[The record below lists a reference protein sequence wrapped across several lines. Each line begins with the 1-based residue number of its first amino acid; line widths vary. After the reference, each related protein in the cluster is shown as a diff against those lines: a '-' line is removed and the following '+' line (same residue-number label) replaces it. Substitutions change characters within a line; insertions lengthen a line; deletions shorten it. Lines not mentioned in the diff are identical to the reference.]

1 MEGHVSWLLQNAVLA
16 TAAALA
22 LLAALRRWRP
32 APGVEHLLWLALAV
46 KFMLPPVAPLSLPVV
61 SDVPAPAAVLLPTV
75 PAASPS
81 GGIVAPDPSAAAAGR
96 PPAVATGTPR
106 GAGAPPTHRTA
117 GDLLVLV
124 WLAGAAVVALRTGA
138 GWLRWRRGR
147 RPGPAPAALAA
158 LVREV
163 AAEMGVRPPAVVL
176 DRALAAPVVAGLF
189 RPRLHWPAR
198 LLGALPDD
206 RARTVMAHELAHLRR
221 RDLWSGPVELVGGV
235 VWWWNPGWHLVR
247 RRMRDAAER
256 ACDAAVVR
264 RYPGQRRAYAEA
276 LLDVAA
282 RGAAG
287 ARPALALGVD
297 GAGPLRRR
305 LREILRPAARPA
317 SRRAWLA
324 VLLLA
329 AAVLPAWRLAPAPA
343 AADLDPAPSRPAGDP
358 VRQPAGAL
366 ADGGV
371 ARAAQAD
378 VVAAL
383 TRAAADPAPGVRRVA
398 ANGLRDIGGAAA
410 DAVLRRLL
418 GDPDGNVRRVAR
430 VGLGLEPPAPNK
442 VFPESGRPAPL
453 PADSLTAIRA
463 RLSRGDDDARLR
475 AAWKLGNLRDARALD
490 ALAAALGDADFHV
503 RQAAADA
510 LGNVGSARAAPALVA
525 ALQDRHPRVRQS
537 AASALGNVQAPDAAP
552 RLVPLLADA
561 DPHVRGAAA
570 YAIGHT
576 GGRAHVGALA
586 GALDDADEHVRMA
599 AASALGALGRG
610 RTP

>member
-1 MEGHVSWLLQNAVLA
+1 MNWLLQNAVLA
-16 TAAALA
+16 TAAALT
-22 LLAALRRWRP
+22 LLAVLRRWRP

-46 KFMLPPVAPLSLPVV
+46 KFLLPPVAPLYLPVL

-81 GGIVAPDPSAAAAGR
+81 GGPDPSAAAAGR
-96 PPAVATGTPR
+96 PPAGATGTPR
-106 GAGAPPTHRTA
+106 GAGAPPTRRTVVLMLA
-117 GDLLVLV
+117 LV
-124 WLAGAAVVALRTGA
+124 WLAGAVVVAFRTGA

-176 DRALAAPVVAGLF
+176 DRALAAPLVAGLF

-198 LLGALPDD
+198 LLGALPDA
-206 RARTVMAHELAHLRR
+206 RARTVVAHELAHLRR
-221 RDLWSGPVELVGGV
+221 RDLWSGPVELAGGV

-247 RRMRDAAER
+247 RRLRDAAER

-297 GAGPLRRR
+297 GPGPLRRR

-317 SRRAWLA
+317 SRRGWLA
-324 VLLLA
+324 VLLVA
-329 AAVLPAWRLAPAPA
+329 VAVLPAWRLAPPPVG
-343 AADLDPAPSRPAGDP
+343 ADA
-358 VRQPAGAL
+358 AGAP
-366 ADGGV
+366 
-371 ARAAQAD
+371 AAQAD

-383 TRAAADPAPGVRRVA
+383 ARAAADPAATVRRVA

-410 DAVLRRLL
+410 EAVLRRLL
-418 GDPDGNVRRVAR
+418 DDPDDNVRRVAR

-442 VFPESGRPAPL
+442 VFPEGGRPAPP
-453 PADSLTAIRA
+453 PADTLTAIRA

-475 AAWKLGNLRDARALD
+475 AAWKLGNLRDDRALD
-490 ALAAALGDADFHV
+490 ALAAALGDPDFHV

-537 AASALGNVQAPDAAP
+537 AASALGNVQAPEAAP
-552 RLVPLLADA
+552 RLVPLLSDADA
-561 DPHVRGAAA
+561 HVRGAAA

-576 GGRAHVGALA
+576 GGRAQVGALA
-586 GALDDADEHVRMA
+586 GALEDPAEHVRMA